1 MPADQGATRTE
12 YFETTDYPLELGGRL
27 AKARIAYEAYGK
39 LAPDGRNALLLT
51 HGFTSSHHAAGR
63 NPENGNQPGW
73 WNGLVGPGKAID
85 TDRLFVVASNMLGSS
100 YGSTNARDID
110 PATGKPYGPTF
121 PDITVSDIIG
131 LQRRMLEQLGVKH
144 LVAVAGNSYGGFQ
157 AFQWAVDHPDFMD
170 AIVPVVTAPASPRRA
185 YPELLARIAADPGWN
200 GGWYY
205 DRPGGVTETM
215 RAIRYETLKRYG
227 ADEVLADEGL
237 DPAARDAKMR
247 AQAAAWADRF
257 DAHSLLILRKAADR
271 FDTTGRFDR
280 IRAKVLYVIARTDV
294 LFPPE
299 IAPDVMARLKAA
311 GIDAEY
317 FEIDTEYGH
326 TASGADWAKWEA
338 PLRRFLEP
346 LVP

>member
-1 MPADQGATRTE
+1 MSADLGATRTE
-12 YFETTDYPLELGGRL
+12 YFETTDYRLKLGGVLPR
-27 AKARIAYEAYGK
+27 ARIAYEAYGK
-39 LAPDGRNALLLT
+39 LAPDGRNAVLLT

-63 NPENGNQPGW
+63 NPENGNAPGW

-85 TDRLFVVASNMLGSS
+85 TDRLFVVSSNMLGSS

-121 PDITVSDIIG
+121 PDLTVSDIIG
-131 LQRRMLEQLGVKH
+131 LQRLLLEKLGVRH
-144 LVAVAGNSYGGFQ
+144 LVAVAGGSYGGFQ

-170 AIVPVVTAPASPRRA
+170 AIVPAVTAPASPRQGYA
-185 YPELLARIAADPGWN
+185 ELLARISADANWN

-205 DRPGGVTETM
+205 DNGGVGATM

-227 ADEVLADEGL
+227 ADAVLADEGL
-237 DPAARDAKMR
+237 DPAAREARMR
-247 AQAAAWADRF
+247 AQADAWAAKF
-257 DAHSLLILRKAADR
+257 DAHSMLILRKAADR
-271 FDTTGRFDR
+271 FDTVGDFAK
-280 IRAKVLYVIARTDV
+280 IRAKVLYVISRTDV

-299 IAPDVMARLKAA
+299 RAPAVMDQLKAA
-311 GIDAEY
+311 GIDARY

-326 TASGADWAKWEA
+326 TAAGTAWAKWEE
-338 PLRRFLEP
+338 PLRQFLAP

>member
-1 MPADQGATRTE
+1 
-12 YFETTDYPLELGGRL
+12 
-27 AKARIAYEAYGK
+27 
-39 LAPDGRNALLLT
+39 
-51 HGFTSSHHAAGR
+51 
-63 NPENGNQPGW
+63 
-73 WNGLVGPGKAID
+73 
-85 TDRLFVVASNMLGSS
+85 
-100 YGSTNARDID
+100 
-110 PATGKPYGPTF
+110 
-121 PDITVSDIIG
+121 
-131 LQRRMLEQLGVKH
+131 
-144 LVAVAGNSYGGFQ
+144 
-157 AFQWAVDHPDFMD
+157 
-170 AIVPVVTAPASPRRA
+170 
-185 YPELLARIAADPGWN
+185 
-200 GGWYY
+200 
-205 DRPGGVTETM
+205 VTETM

-311 GIDAEY
+311 GVDAEY

-326 TASGADWAKWEA
+326 TASGADWGKWEA